1 MVACIAGSTTNPYT
15 RDLMQLQSCTSL
27 PPSHVE
33 LFEGGR
39 TPLILAAWEAA
50 LARHPDRDFAAYIC
64 SGIRLGFRI
73 GFVRGHSLKSASA
86 NMFSSV
92 QHPDIIQEY
101 ISKELDLGRMLG
113 PLDPTCNTTV
123 HINRFGVV
131 PKGHNTGKWR
141 LITDLSYPPGHSVN
155 DGIDPELCSLHYTS
169 VDDVATVA
177 VELGQGALMTK
188 VDIEAAYRLVPVHP
202 HDRPLLGM
210 VWKGQIFADPMLPFG
225 LRSAPKIFNAIADAL
240 EWYLKSRGIAHVFH
254 YLDDFTIVGSPSS
267 DECMRALSVMQQAC
281 VELGIPLAE
290 HKTEGPATR
299 ITFLGIMIDT
309 TAGQLS
315 LPPEKLA
322 RVQSLLADWGDRKS
336 CSKKEL
342 ESLIGTLN
350 HACKV
355 ICPGRSFLRRMI
367 DLLKRYKMAHHQIRL
382 NREFRSDLRWWT
394 NFIVPWNGVSYLSA
408 GPTSEFASD
417 ASGSW
422 GCGAHTTDSWFQ
434 IRWDEQSLP
443 FSITINELLPIM
455 VAAAVWGTRWR
466 AQKVLCHCDNQAVV
480 AVLNSRSSK
489 QPQLMHMLRCLF
501 FVEASYGFELFASY
515 IPTKANDLADDLSR
529 NNLSSF
535 LSKVPALK
543 GSQVKIPTQ
552 LLEIL
557 VDTSGDWTSQTWTRR
572 FRDTFAMASPR
583 PHTDPTTVH

>member
-1 MVACIAGSTTNPYT
+1 M
-15 RDLMQLQSCTSL
+15 
-27 PPSHVE
+27 
-33 LFEGGR
+33 
-39 TPLILAAWEAA
+39 
-50 LARHPDRDFAAYIC
+50 
-64 SGIRLGFRI
+64 
-73 GFVRGHSLKSASA
+73 
-86 NMFSSV
+86 
-92 QHPDIIQEY
+92 
-101 ISKELDLGRMLG
+101 
-113 PLDPTCNTTV
+113 
-123 HINRFGVV
+123 
-131 PKGHNTGKWR
+131 
-141 LITDLSYPPGHSVN
+141 
-155 DGIDPELCSLHYTS
+155 
-169 VDDVATVA
+169 
-177 VELGQGALMTK
+177 
-188 VDIEAAYRLVPVHP
+188 
-202 HDRPLLGM
+202 
-210 VWKGQIFADPMLPFG
+210 
-225 LRSAPKIFNAIADAL
+225 
-240 EWYLKSRGIAHVFH
+240 AHVIRFQSL
-254 YLDDFTIVGSPSS
+254 YI
-267 DECMRALSVMQQAC
+267 LS
-281 VELGIPLAE
+281 LYILSLAE

-322 RVQSLLADWGDRKS
+322 RVQSLLTDWGDRKS

-355 ICPGRSFLRRMI
+355 IRPGRSFLRRMI

-443 FSITINELLPIM
+443 FSITIKELLPIM
-455 VAAAVWGTRWR
+455 VAAVVWGTRWR

-501 FVEASYGFELFASY
+501 FVEASYGFELSASY